1 MALSGVPKSARIK
14 QSGRKERCIRK
25 KPVTTMTD
33 LLENSDCNLFHQES
47 HLQQNIFKE
56 SDIWQLSTPLQNRPE
71 SVQQNLSQSQQSVI
85 N

>member
-1 MALSGVPKSARIK
+1 
-14 QSGRKERCIRK
+14 
-25 KPVTTMTD
+25 MTD
-33 LLENSDCNLFHQES
+33 LLDNSDCNLFQQES

-71 SVQQNLSQSQQSVI
+71 SVQQNLPQNQQSVI

>member
-1 MALSGVPKSARIK
+1 
-14 QSGRKERCIRK
+14 
-25 KPVTTMTD
+25 MTD